1 MKESVKESHKLIKD
15 GKQTEHSKAI
25 KNSSRDINKNIL
37 NDRNDRSRSSLNSP
51 VVWYETKKPFRWRP
65 LAWRRKQWLLLLSL
79 AIFVFLVN
87 ATLNHLDNGDPD
99 NASDLDR
106 DGDEKNFRLQHL
118 HSHVPGMKA
127 VQLLSQHFI
136 FTSRTATT
144 TEHKPR
150 ITTNDLT
157 LNLSSSSSFSTSY
170 FTENV
175 SAAHNSHIPPPPTGY
190 LVWSERCK
198 MPNLDPYLPEMM
210 RHFKREKYKP
220 CHIETPLTRI
230 EFNQTFGR
238 YTLRINQELV
248 KVYSKKKPLDCC
260 YQTIERNSTGGR
272 ADCDVSLSE
281 CLSFR
286 DRTPL
291 ASTIDNI
298 LVTCRANRKQIYRNG
313 HPLMPERP
321 DIRERLSAWKR
332 YDKTHN
338 RKKPPNVLMIGIDSI
353 SRINLIRAMP
363 KTAQYLYDNEWFELS
378 GYNKIDD
385 NTFPNLMAILTGLN
399 KTTALKRCKPTVLH
413 GLDNC
418 NFIWHTF
425 RKYGYVTA
433 YAEDEAS
440 INTFNYLK
448 VGFEQPPADY
458 YLRPFLLSAEQHLQ
472 VKLKSNLIYCLGYQH
487 SADYVYEYALELSRR
502 YRNDTYFGL
511 FWTNTFSHNAISD
524 CTSMDGRMVEY
535 LKRFADS
542 GTLNDTIV
550 IFFSDHG
557 MRYGPTRKT
566 NSGHLEER
574 LPFIF
579 LWLPQ
584 QLKQEYPSFV
594 SALSTNKN
602 RLTNPYDLHMTLKHI
617 LALTGR
623 VKNKLDELAPSESC
637 PRCQSLL
644 KPVPYNRSCDDV
656 AIEAHWCTCLHY
668 QSIYKN
674 SKTVVTLTHL
684 LIDHINDYVENFQNK
699 SFAKLCV
706 PLTFDHVESAYRS
719 QLELPDKQTDP
730 NTYQD
735 IYRILFYTKP
745 NKALFE
751 ATAIY
756 NSVTG
761 YMKVTGEISRLN
773 SYSHDSECVS
783 DGGAKKYCSCHKKK
797 IF

>member
-1 MKESVKESHKLIKD
+1 MKESVKESHKLVQD
-15 GKQTEHSKAI
+15 NNKQTEHSKSI

-37 NDRNDRSRSSLNSP
+37 NDRNERRSSLNSL
-51 VVWYETKKPFRWRP
+51 VWYETKKPFRWRP
-65 LAWRRKQWLLLLSL
+65 IAWRRKQWLLLLAL

-87 ATLNHLDNGDPD
+87 AILNHLDNDDPD
-99 NASDLDR
+99 NTSDLDR

-127 VQLLSQHFI
+127 IQLLSQPLSIFI
-136 FTSRTATT
+136 SRTATT
-144 TEHKPR
+144 VEHMPR
-150 ITTNDLT
+150 NSTNDRTLT
-157 LNLSSSSSFSTSY
+157 LSPSSSY
-170 FTENV
+170 FIENI
-175 SAAHNSHIPPPPTGY
+175 SAAGNSYILPSPPTGY

-210 RHFKREKYKP
+210 RHFKRENYKP
-220 CHIETPLTRI
+220 CQTETPLTRI
-230 EFNQTFGR
+230 EFNPVFKR
-238 YTLRINQELV
+238 YTLRINQEV
-248 KVYSKKKPLDCC
+248 AKAYGKKKPLDCC
-260 YQTIERNSTGGR
+260 YQSIERNSTGQR
-272 ADCDVSLSE
+272 ADRDVSLSE

-286 DRTPL
+286 DHTPL

-298 LVTCRANRKQIYRNG
+298 LVNCRVNRKQVYRNG
-313 HPLMPERP
+313 HPLMPERQ
-321 DIRERLSAWKR
+321 DIRERLDTWNK
-332 YDKTHN
+332 YDKIHN
-338 RKKPPNVLMIGIDSI
+338 HEKPPSVLMLGIDSI

-399 KTTALKRCKPTVLH
+399 KTTALKRCKPTVLY

-418 NFIWHTF
+418 DFIWHTF
-425 RKYGYVTA
+425 RHYGYVTA
-433 YAEDEAS
+433 YAEDEAT

-458 YLRPFLLSAEQHLQ
+458 YLRPFLLSAENHLQ

-487 SADYVYEYALELSRR
+487 SADYVYDYALELSRR

-535 LKRFADS
+535 LKKFADL

-566 NSGHLEER
+566 YSGHLEER

-579 LWLPQ
+579 LWLPHY
-584 QLKQEYPSFV
+584 LKQQYPSFV
-594 SALSTNKN
+594 SALSMNKN

-623 VKNKLDELAPSESC
+623 VKNEQEDLAQSEAC

-684 LIDHINDYVENFQNK
+684 LIDYINDYVANFKNN

-706 PLTFDHVESAYRS
+706 PLKFDHIESAYRS
-719 QLELPDKQTDP
+719 QLELPDKQI
-730 NTYQD
+730 NHNSYQD

-745 NKALFE
+745 NKGLFE

-756 NSVTG
+756 DSETG

-773 SYSHDSECVS
+773 SYSRDSECVS